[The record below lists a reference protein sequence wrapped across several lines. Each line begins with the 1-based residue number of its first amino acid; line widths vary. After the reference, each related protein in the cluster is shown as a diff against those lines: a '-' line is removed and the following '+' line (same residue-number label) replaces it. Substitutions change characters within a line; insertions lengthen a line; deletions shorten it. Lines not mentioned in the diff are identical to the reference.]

1 MDKKNVAIA
10 AIAAGLAIQTARARF
25 YRKDAERLSKVAMG
39 WQKIAMSTTMVELR
53 TALEHQLFDEIVKD
67 F

>member
-10 AIAAGLAIQTARARF
+10 ALAVGVAIQTSRARF
-25 YRKDAERLSKVAMG
+25 YRKDAERLSRVAKG
-39 WQKIAMSTTMVELR
+39 WQRIAMSTTLTEVR
-53 TALEHQLFDEIVKD
+53 TALEHQLFDEITKD